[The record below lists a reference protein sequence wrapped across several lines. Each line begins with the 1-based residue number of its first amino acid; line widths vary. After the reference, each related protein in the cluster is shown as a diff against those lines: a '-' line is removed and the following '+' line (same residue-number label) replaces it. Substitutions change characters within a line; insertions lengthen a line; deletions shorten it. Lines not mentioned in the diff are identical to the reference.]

1 MQGAGVRSEK
11 EWIDG
16 VMESWSHGNK
26 VMEGWG
32 RTKIS
37 GVRFRVSGVRGR
49 RGDGGMGEVG
59 DEGIGY
65 FDGSD

>member
-1 MQGAGVRSEK
+1 MQGIGVRSEK

-37 GVRFRVSGVRGR
+37 GVPDKSGFPPHGSGGQVRSAPTGF
-49 RGDGGMGEVG
+49 GCQE
-59 DEGIGY
+59 
-65 FDGSD
+65 